1 MEGVIALLRGS
12 GIVVKSKSLSC
23 IPAYIL
29 LGCDWG
35 VTGRAS
41 EETSAV
47 MLEVWV
53 LDLGFAEVGS
63 ELTVGVV
70 EFDWERR

>member
-1 MEGVIALLRGS
+1 MALLRGS

-35 VTGRAS
+35 VAGLAR

-53 LDLGFAEVGS
+53 LDLGFAEAGS
-63 ELTVGVV
+63 VLMVGVV
-70 EFDWERR
+70 EFD

>member
-1 MEGVIALLRGS
+1 M
-12 GIVVKSKSLSC
+12 
-23 IPAYIL
+23 PAYIL

-35 VTGRAS
+35 VTGIAS
-41 EETSAV
+41 EETSAA

-63 ELTVGVV
+63 ELTVEVV